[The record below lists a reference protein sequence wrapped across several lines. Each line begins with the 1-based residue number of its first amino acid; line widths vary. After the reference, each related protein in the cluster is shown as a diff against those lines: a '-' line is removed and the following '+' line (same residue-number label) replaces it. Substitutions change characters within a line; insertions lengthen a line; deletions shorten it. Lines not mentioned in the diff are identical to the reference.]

1 MRALGCLCALLQS
14 LTCGLLTM
22 SALTVISSLSLRVI
36 LVCVCRGGLG
46 WVGGEW
52 TTQEIAEEVQQLWF
66 AQQLREDL
74 GEATELSR
82 RHIHVVWVGAC
93 RTRAVVELVSEEK
106 GVAHATLLAA
116 ALKLQGLVEQQES
129 QFVGGVPVPF
139 FEYVQAVHVSSG
151 YMPPAAAGEWPSVGV
166 FCGSSGDDTMPERG
180 VLSSLVIPALQRV
193 LHQHGIH
200 LRCLDL
206 SLYAPRQGSRAHTP
220 LDTRL
225 RAMDALG
232 IQATGSQ
239 VTIPMFLGILAGE
252 GPCAQQQQGKYVLGR
267 EASPGELVAGQG
279 NEGPGNCFSIRAW
292 AGDTAETGGLVRPA
306 GRDRLSMQASVVLV
320 PGEYTGAELMQHLA
334 SLSQKPST

>member
-1 MRALGCLCALLQS
+1 
-14 LTCGLLTM
+14 
-22 SALTVISSLSLRVI
+22 
-36 LVCVCRGGLG
+36 
-46 WVGGEW
+46 
-52 TTQEIAEEVQQLWF
+52 VQQLWF
-66 AQQLREDL
+66 AQRLREDL

-82 RHIHVVWVGAC
+82 RHIHVVSVGAC
-93 RTRAVVELVSEEK
+93 RTRAVVELVSEDK

-116 ALKLQGLVEQQES
+116 ALKLQALVEQEES
-129 QFVGGVPVPF
+129 QFVGGVPVAL
-139 FEYVQAVHVSSG
+139 FEYVQAVDVSSG

-166 FCGSSGDDTMPERG
+166 FCGSSGADTMPERA

-193 LHQHGIH
+193 LHQHGIY

-206 SLYAPRQGSRAHTP
+206 SLHGPRQGSRAHTR

-232 IQATGSQ
+232 MQATGSR

-252 GPCAQQQQGKYVLGR
+252 GPCAQQQQQQQGRYVLGR
-267 EASPGELVAGQG
+267 EVSPGEIVAGQG

-292 AGDTAETGGLVRPA
+292 AGDTAETSGLVRPA
-306 GRDRLSMQASVVLV
+306 GRDRLSMQASVVLM

-334 SLSQKPST
+334 LLSQKPSI